1 MQALVSCRPH
11 RLQQPLRLQVQA
23 YTEPAPSQPPQQ
35 QPSPQ
40 GGEVQDLKQQLVQ
53 AEQQLL
59 RKDLQITQFQVMD
72 TVDAKLKVALAESTA
87 PLASKADLA
96 GLEAKINANLAATKQ
111 QLLFAI
117 FFLAVVAA
125 MGGNVLDA
133 LKGFLKL

>member
-1 MQALVSCRPH
+1 M
-11 RLQQPLRLQVQA
+11 
-23 YTEPAPSQPPQQ
+23 
-35 QPSPQ
+35 
-40 GGEVQDLKQQLVQ
+40 Q

-96 GLEAKINANLAATKQ
+96 GLEAKINAKFKEAEADLAATKQ